1 MDMFNASRIGL
12 PMYSAPMR
20 ARRKAQSTPMSD
32 PLDKQRID
40 KWLWAARWYKTRAL
54 AVQEIERGR
63 VQVAGQNVKPAREIK
78 AGDTVTVRQGLAV
91 FEVTVKGLSALRG
104 PAPVARLL
112 YEETPASSAAR
123 EQAAAARRLA
133 PEPAHAIVQ
142 GRPTKRDR
150 RALDEQR
157 RGGWDERWS
166 AALPE

>member
-1 MDMFNASRIGL
+1 M
-12 PMYSAPMR
+12 SA
-20 ARRKAQSTPMSD
+20 

-78 AGDTVTVRQGLAV
+78 AGDTVTVRQGPVAH
-91 FEVTVKGLSALRG
+91 EVVVKALSALRG

-112 YEETPASSAAR
+112 YEETPASLAAR

-133 PEPAHAIVQ
+133 PEPAHAITQ

-157 RGGWDERWS
+157 RGDWDDRWS
-166 AALPE
+166 ASIPE